1 MKDNSTIH
9 LCLFDSTFDVR
20 SFKNLLHLSIF
31 LFSEKDVKLL
41 LLFIFSFYATACH
54 ATDTSYLLDI
64 KFNTDT
70 QSLEGVATIT
80 FPAGEPWIL
89 DTHGLEVHTI
99 STQGDGMQA
108 VALPVPAGDTI
119 SMYASK
125 LAQQV
130 TVHYSL
136 QTEPQNF
143 NNRIN
148 ADGIA
153 LTSNWHP
160 VPDRAMFFALTAH
173 LPSGFKGISESDTI
187 DVKQEKNILQ
197 TSFSQAVQTIHLA
210 AGPYQVRQQQIRD
223 GLSLSTWFFAE
234 DADLGSDY
242 LDAAQTYILRY
253 EQEIGPFPYQHYAI
267 VANRLPTG
275 YGMPTFTLLGQM
287 VLRLPFIKET
297 SLGHEILHSWFGN
310 SIEIH
315 EKSGNWC
322 EGLTSYLADF
332 RYAAEKGAGAAHRKN
347 SLLNYQSYVH
357 SSSAIAMK
365 DFRSASHNQP
375 LAKAIR
381 AVGYNRSAMFFHQ
394 LRGLLGPEDFTLGI
408 RLFVSTHEGTNASW
422 DDLQTAFETVSKRDL
437 STIFREQLTRS
448 DLPSLTA
455 TDIHIEN
462 RQDTSILSFTLQQNS
477 EQPYSLQVPI
487 LVQTVTGTQT
497 VSRTISAKTTRIDIT
512 LEQPPLSF
520 SIDPEYDIF
529 RMLDIHEQPPIW
541 SRFLGSEHKLLV
553 TDPKDAKNFAS
564 FLQWAERQ
572 GWPTISSEK
581 VTNLQLAEHS
591 ILFTNSDNA
600 AYQSLF
606 GSPAQE
612 QPGFSL
618 QVKSNPLNEKEVMV
632 LLGSS
637 DAGETGAALRKLSHY
652 GKYSSLS
659 FVKGRTHEKAI
670 ATSENGLQYILEP
683 LPMGGATSPI
693 KSFDQIIT
701 ELATKQVIY
710 LGETHD
716 SLADHL
722 LQLRIIQALQK
733 KGLELTLA
741 MEMFPVSSQQAL
753 DQYILE
759 KSTDEATFLRDSHW
773 FDVWRYDWR
782 LFRPIFNF
790 CRSVNIPVHGINVDR
805 KIVSSVFGSG
815 HTDDLS
821 AEQQASIAQQRDLDL
836 DGYVDRLRTV
846 HGFHNQSPH
855 GKGKGLAGFVQ
866 SQAIW
871 DESMAENIVKTL
883 EEHPSTTVVVIA
895 GSQHTRKDSGIPPR
909 VFRRKDVQQAAV
921 INLYTDNAPTDP
933 SVEADYFFMVAP
945 SFLLPKGKIGVMLS
959 PEKDENDIE
968 FLRIN
973 DLSHAGKAKDA
984 GIQKDDIILSISG
997 EKVTNMEDIGI
1008 VMMNTRAGDKLQ
1020 MTVSRMQEG
1029 EEEPKE
1035 ITIEVELSDL
1045 SKPAGHP

>member
-1 MKDNSTIH
+1 M
-9 LCLFDSTFDVR
+9 
-20 SFKNLLHLSIF
+20 
-31 LFSEKDVKLL
+31 KLL
-41 LLFIFSFYATACH
+41 LILIVSLYATICH
-54 ATDTSYLLDI
+54 ATDANYLLDI
-64 KFNTDT
+64 KFNIHS
-70 QSLEGVATIT
+70 QSMEGVATVT

-89 DTHGLEVHTI
+89 DTYGLQVHTI
-99 STQGDGMQA
+99 STQEEGKEA
-108 VALPVPAGDTI
+108 ITLPVPTGKYI

-130 TVHYSL
+130 TIHYSL

-148 ADGIA
+148 TDGIA
-153 LTSNWHP
+153 LTTNWHP
-160 VPDRAMFFALTAH
+160 VPDRAMSFSLTAQ
-173 LPSGFKGISESDTI
+173 LPSGFKGISESDII
-187 DVKQEKNILQ
+187 DTKQDNDTLR
-197 TSFSQAVQTIHLA
+197 TSFSQAVQAIHFA
-210 AGPYQVRQQQIRD
+210 AGPYQIRKQQIRD
-223 GLSLSTWFFAE
+223 GLSISTWFFAE
-234 DADLGSDY
+234 DTDLSSGY
-242 LDAAQTYILRY
+242 LDAGTAYILRY
-253 EQEIGPFPYQHYAI
+253 EREIGPFPYQHYAI

-332 RYAAEKGAGAAHRKN
+332 SYATDKGDGAAHRKS
-347 SLLNYQSYVH
+347 SLLNYRSYVH
-357 SSSAIAMK
+357 PGSAIAMK
-365 DFRSASHNQP
+365 NFRSASHNQP
-375 LAKAIR
+375 MAKAIR

-394 LRGLLGPEDFTLGI
+394 LRGLLGPGDFMLGI
-408 RLFVSTHEGTNASW
+408 RLFATAYRGKNASW
-422 DDLQTAFETVSKRDL
+422 DDIQTAFETISKRNL
-437 STIFREQLTRS
+437 SSFFSEQLTRT

-455 TDIHIEN
+455 TDIHTEN
-462 RQDTSILSFTLQQNS
+462 REDISILSFTLQQNS
-477 EQPYSLQVPI
+477 KQPYSLQVPI
-487 LVQTVTGTQT
+487 QVQTVAGTRT
-497 VSRTISAKTTRIDIT
+497 FSRTISTKETRIDIT
-512 LEQPPLSF
+512 LSQPPLSF
-520 SIDPEYDIF
+520 IIDPEYDIF

-553 TDPKDAKNFAS
+553 TDPKDAENFAP
-564 FLQWAERQ
+564 FLQWVERQ

-600 AYQSLF
+600 AYKSLF
-606 GSPAQE
+606 GNPAQE
-612 QPGFSL
+612 NPGFSL
-618 QVKSNPLNEKEVMV
+618 EVKNNPLNEKEVMV

-637 DAGETGAALRKLSHY
+637 DAGETLAALRKLRHY

-659 FVKGRTHEKAI
+659 FVEGRSLEKAI
-670 ATSENGLQYILEP
+670 VTSENGLEYILEP

-693 KSFDQIIT
+693 KGFNQIIT

-733 KGLELTLA
+733 KGLDLTLA

-753 DQYILE
+753 DNYILE
-759 KSTDEATFLRDSHW
+759 KNIDEATFLRDSHW

-790 CRSVNIPVHGINVDR
+790 CRSVNIPVHGINIDR
-805 KIVSSVFGSG
+805 KIVSTVFASG
-815 HTDDLS
+815 HTDDLN
-821 AEQQASIAQQRDLDL
+821 AEQQKSIAQQRDLDL
-836 DGYVDRLRTV
+836 DGYVNRLRAI
-846 HGFHNQSPH
+846 HGFHDKSPH

-871 DESMAENIVKTL
+871 DESMAENIVKIL

-909 VFRRKDVQQAAV
+909 VLRRKNVQQATV
-921 INLYTDNAPTDP
+921 INLYADNAPTDP
-933 SVEADYFFMVAP
+933 SIEADYFFMVAP

-959 PEKDENDIE
+959 PEKDENEIE
-968 FLRIN
+968 FLRIS
-973 DLSHAGKAKDA
+973 DLSLAGKAKDA

-997 EKVTNMEDIGI
+997 EKVKNMEDIGI
-1008 VMMNTRAGDKLQ
+1008 VMMNSRTGERLQ
-1020 MTVSRMQEG
+1020 MTISRMPQG
-1029 EEEPKE
+1029 EDEPEE

>member
-1 MKDNSTIH
+1 MKF
-9 LCLFDSTFDVR
+9 LLF
-20 SFKNLLHLSIF
+20 
-31 LFSEKDVKLL
+31 
-41 LLFIFSFYATACH
+41 FIFSFYATICH
-54 ATDTSYLLDI
+54 GAQVDYLLDI

-70 QSLEGVATIT
+70 QSMEGVATVT
-80 FPAGEPWIL
+80 FPAGEAWNL
-89 DTHGLEVHTI
+89 DTHGLQIHAI
-99 STQGDGMQA
+99 STREEGKQA
-108 VALPVPAGDTI
+108 VALPVPAGENI

-125 LAQQV
+125 FSQQV

-136 QTEPQNF
+136 QTAPQNF
-143 NNRIN
+143 NNRISTD
-148 ADGIA
+148 AIV
-153 LTSNWHP
+153 LSSSWHP
-160 VPDRAMFFALTAH
+160 VPDRAMFFSLTAH
-173 LPSGFKGISESDTI
+173 LPSGFKGISESDII
-187 DVKQEKNILQ
+187 DSKQENGILH

-234 DADLGSDY
+234 DAELSRDY

-253 EQEIGPFPYQHYAI
+253 EREIGPFPYQHYAI

-332 RYAAEKGAGAAHRKN
+332 SYATEKGEGAAHRKN

-357 SSSAIAMK
+357 PDSVIAMK
-365 DFRSASHNQP
+365 SFRSASHSQP
-375 LAKAIR
+375 MAKAIR
-381 AVGYNRSAMFFHQ
+381 AVGYNRSSMFFHQ
-394 LRGLLGPEDFTLGI
+394 LRGLLGPEDFTRGI
-408 RLFVSTHEGTNASW
+408 RLFASTHEGTSASW
-422 DDLQTAFETVSKRDL
+422 DDIQTAFETVSKRDL
-437 STIFREQLTRS
+437 TVFFKEQLTRT

-455 TDIHIEN
+455 KDIHTEN
-462 RQDTSILSFTLQQNS
+462 RQDTSILSFTLLQKS

-487 LVQTVTGTQT
+487 QVQTIAGTQT
-497 VSRTISAKTTRIDIT
+497 FSRTITTQATPISIT
-512 LEQPPLSF
+512 LDQPPLSF
-520 SIDPEYDIF
+520 TIDPEYDIF
-529 RMLDIHEQPPIW
+529 RILDIHEQPPVW

-553 TDPKDAKNFAS
+553 TDPKDSANFAP
-564 FLQWAERQ
+564 FLQWAKRQ
-572 GWPTISSEK
+572 SWATISSEK
-581 VTNLQLAEHS
+581 VTNLQLAEHA

-600 AYQSLF
+600 AYKSLF
-606 GSPAQE
+606 GNSTQE
-612 QPGFSL
+612 KTGFSL
-618 QVKSNPLNEKEVMV
+618 QVKNNPLNEKEVMV
-632 LLGSS
+632 LLSSS

-652 GKYSSLS
+652 GKYSSLA
-659 FVKGRTHEKAI
+659 FAKGRTFEKAI
-670 ATSENGLQYILEP
+670 TTSENGLKYVLAP
-683 LPMGGATSPI
+683 LPKGGSTSPI
-693 KSFDQIIT
+693 QSFDQIIT

-733 KGLELTLA
+733 KGLDLTLA

-759 KSTDEATFLRDSHW
+759 KSTDEATFLRNSHW

-790 CRSVNIPVHGINVDR
+790 CRSTNIPVHGINVDR
-805 KIVSSVFGSG
+805 KIVSTVFGSG

-821 AEQQASIAQQRDLDL
+821 AEQQDTIAQQRDLSL

-846 HGFHNQSPH
+846 HGLHNQSPH
-855 GKGKGLAGFVQ
+855 GKDKGLAGFVQ

-871 DESMAENIVKTL
+871 DESMAENIVHIL
-883 EEHPSTTVVVIA
+883 QEHPSTTVVVIA

-909 VFRRKDVQQAAV
+909 VFRRKNVQQATV
-921 INLYTDNAPTDP
+921 INLYADNAPTDP
-933 SVEADYFFMVAP
+933 SIEADYFFMVPP
-945 SFLLPKGKIGVMLS
+945 SFLPPQGKIGVMLS
-959 PEKDENDIE
+959 PEKDENEIE
-968 FLRIN
+968 FLRIS

-984 GIQKDDIILSISG
+984 GIQKDDIILSING
-997 EKVTNMEDIGI
+997 EKVKNMEDIGI
-1008 VMMNTRAGDKLQ
+1008 LMMNSRAGDKLQ
-1020 MTVSRMQEG
+1020 MTVNRMQEG
-1029 EEEPKE
+1029 ADEPKE
-1035 ITIEVELSDL
+1035 VKIEVELSDL

>member
-1 MKDNSTIH
+1 M
-9 LCLFDSTFDVR
+9 
-20 SFKNLLHLSIF
+20 
-31 LFSEKDVKLL
+31 KLL
-41 LLFIFSFYATACH
+41 LFFIFSFCATTCH
-54 ATDTSYLLDI
+54 AANANYLLDI
-64 KFNTDT
+64 KFDTDT
-70 QSLEGVATIT
+70 QGMKGVATVT
-80 FPAGEPWIL
+80 FPAGEAWSL
-89 DTHGLEVHTI
+89 DTSGLQVHTI
-99 STQGDGMQA
+99 STQEDGKDA
-108 VALPVPAGDTI
+108 IALPVPAGESI

-125 LAQQV
+125 FAQQV

-136 QTEPQNF
+136 QTAPQNF
-143 NNRIN
+143 NNRIS

-153 LTSNWHP
+153 LTSSWHP

-173 LPSGFKGISESDTI
+173 LPAAFKGISESDTI
-187 DVKQEKNILQ
+187 DAKQEKGILQ

-223 GLSLSTWFFAE
+223 GLTLSTWFFAE
-234 DADLGSDY
+234 DAGLSSAY

-253 EQEIGPFPYQHYAI
+253 EHEIGPFPYQHYAI

-315 EKSGNWC
+315 EQSGNWC

-332 RYAAEKGAGAAHRKN
+332 SYAAEKGEGAAHRKN
-347 SLLNYQSYVH
+347 SLLNYRSYVH
-357 SSSAIAMK
+357 SGSAIAMK

-375 LAKAIR
+375 MAKAIR

-408 RLFVSTHEGTNASW
+408 RLFVSTHEGNNASW
-422 DDLQTAFETVSKRDL
+422 DDIQTAFETVSQRDL
-437 STIFREQLTRS
+437 SSFFSEQLTRT

-455 TDIHIEN
+455 TAIHTEN

-487 LVQTVTGTQT
+487 QVQTIAGTRT
-497 VSRTISAKTTRIDIT
+497 FSRTISGKTTRISIT
-512 LEQPPLSF
+512 LDQPPLSF
-520 SIDPEYDIF
+520 AIDPEYDIF
-529 RMLDIHEQPPIW
+529 RTLDIHEQPPIW

-553 TDPKDAKNFAS
+553 TDPKDTERFAP

-572 GWPTISSEK
+572 GWPTISSEH

-600 AYQSLF
+600 AYRSLF

-612 QPGFSL
+612 KSGFTL
-618 QVKSNPLNEKEVMV
+618 QVTNNPLNDKEVMV
-632 LLGSS
+632 LLSSS

-659 FVKGRTHEKAI
+659 FVKGRTLAKAI
-670 ATSENGLQYILEP
+670 ASSENGLEYILEP
-683 LPMGGATSPI
+683 LPMGGTTSPI
-693 KSFDQIIT
+693 KNFDQIIT
-701 ELATKQVIY
+701 ELAAKQIIY

-733 KGLELTLA
+733 KGLDLTLA

-753 DQYILE
+753 DHYILE
-759 KSTDEATFLRDSHW
+759 KTIDEASFLRDSHW

-790 CRSVNIPVHGINVDR
+790 CRSANIPVHGINVDR
-805 KIVSSVFGSG
+805 KIVSAVFGSG

-821 AEQQASIAQQRDLDL
+821 PEQQQSIAQQRDLDL
-836 DGYVDRLRTV
+836 AGYVDRLRTV
-846 HGFHNQSPH
+846 HGFHDQSPH

-871 DESMAENIVKTL
+871 DESMAENIVKIL

-909 VFRRKDVQQAAV
+909 VLRRKAVEQATV
-921 INLYTDNAPTDP
+921 INLYAANAPTDP
-933 SVEADYFFMVAP
+933 AVEADYFFMAAP
-945 SFLLPKGKIGVMLS
+945 SFLLPKGKIGIMLS
-959 PEKDENDIE
+959 PEKDENEIE
-968 FLRIN
+968 FLRIS
-973 DLSHAGKAKDA
+973 DLSHTGKAKDA

-997 EKVTNMEDIGI
+997 EAVKNMEDIGI
-1008 VMMNTRAGDKLQ
+1008 VMMNSRAGDKLQ
-1020 MTVSRMQEG
+1020 MTVSRVQQG
-1029 EEEPKE
+1029 EDAPKE
-1035 ITIEVELSDL
+1035 IIIEVELSDL